1 MAKGPSWSWSH
12 GSWIYN
18 YLYIYMQS
26 VPITTNFVNSNPV
39 HGKVYS
45 MQHDVIKFV
54 SDLWQVSGLLRELQ
68 FPPPIKLII
77 RLSIK
82 NESWKGHRW
91 QFNNWSLVYES
102 QYKMCLCQCNT

>member
-1 MAKGPSWSWSH
+1 
-12 GSWIYN
+12 
-18 YLYIYMQS
+18 MQS

-54 SDLWQVSGLLRELQ
+54 SDLWQVSGFLRELQ

-82 NESWKGHRW
+82 NESWKEKVQIRMEY
-91 QFNNWSLVYES
+91 NVYNFVD
-102 QYKMCLCQCNT
+102 Q